1 MRNNIVTAV
10 YAGGCYT
17 RTEALVQ
24 YDYGQILHLSGF
36 GLPAAFQVDFGTSR
50 TQGETVQVIGALD
63 YVSVPDALL
72 QGAANIYAFI
82 RLHTGADDGETVY
95 VIEIPV
101 VARPEITGEE
111 PTPVEQDL
119 IDQLIAALTAGVA
132 AAEAAA
138 AQIERMSAEASTL
151 PAGSPATAAWDAEH
165 GKLLLGIP
173 KGDTGAQGLTGPQGP
188 QGLQGEPGP
197 KGDTGAQGLTGPQGP
212 KGDTGAAGPKG
223 DTGDTGPQGPKG
235 DTGPQ
240 GPQGPQGPKGDT
252 GPQGPQGPQGP
263 AYTVEEIT
271 VSTAGA
277 VTQALDAGKIY
288 HFAGAVTSLSLTLN
302 AASGQLAQYHFDFVS
317 GSTATTVTLT
327 GVTWPEGSFT
337 PEANKRYEVDILN
350 GYGVAMAWTNS

>member
-240 GPQGPQGPKGDT
+240 GPQGPQGP
-252 GPQGPQGPQGP
+252 

-350 GYGVAMAWTNS
+350 GYGVAMAWANS